1 MLGRRVAA
9 NFGHLEPPWSTRSLA
24 VRTVRI
30 GTAVAEVVGVAG
42 LDWSLVGGDPAPGD
56 PAGVR
61 HIATQLRDLAD
72 EVAVQNRV
80 LRSVGSDSESVWVGP
95 AANAFAPHLQK
106 LPGQLEMLVRSYG
119 DAADALDG
127 YWPALRDAKELAQ
140 VALARAQVADADIAV
155 ARTQVAAAEQAVAGA
170 AAALAAAEAAAAA
183 AAAAGNPG
191 GGAGVGAAITAYQAA
206 RAQLARALAQL
217 AAAHARFDAALAL
230 AGQARTDAK
239 VAARRVAAGLE
250 QASAQGI
257 QNPHR
262 SWWSTVADDLG
273 HVAGDTA
280 SWVEH
285 TAVDTASWAEH
296 HWSELALAVPGLDVV
311 ALANWAWHQIPVKYL
326 KDASAVLGIVATVAG
341 LLSLVPIIGEC
352 FIPIAVTASLLQ
364 TADDLELAAN
374 HDGSW
379 GAVGLDL
386 AGDTGLVLGDGFVKL
401 AEATEEF
408 AAATSDVVRAERNVA
423 LAERVAAD
431 AEGRIPQL
439 TRDAQ
444 ALRQQANTA
453 LDTTSAAAGGET
465 LTQRADAAEKE
476 LAVTKTK
483 LAEARSTIA
492 ENQKI
497 LDTPPPQLP
506 NKVRIV
512 AGMGDQGLA
521 ARFGRAVRSPT
532 AFVSDV
538 LHGDAAEELQRDIPA
553 ALHDATPAAL
563 HDATPAALHDATP
576 AVLHDATPGELAT
589 SDATADLGQRIQS
602 KWQSLWGGAGKVYFR
617 TGLISGAVGTASGT
631 AGLVT
636 AYGDAFRSHR

>member
-1 MLGRRVAA
+1 M
-9 NFGHLEPPWSTRSLA
+9 
-24 VRTVRI
+24 
-30 GTAVAEVVGVAG
+30 
-42 LDWSLVGGDPAPGD
+42 
-56 PAGVR
+56 
-61 HIATQLRDLAD
+61 
-72 EVAVQNRV
+72 
-80 LRSVGSDSESVWVGP
+80 
-95 AANAFAPHLQK
+95 
-106 LPGQLEMLVRSYG
+106 
-119 DAADALDG
+119 
-127 YWPALRDAKELAQ
+127 
-140 VALARAQVADADIAV
+140 
-155 ARTQVAAAEQAVAGA
+155 
-170 AAALAAAEAAAAA
+170 
-183 AAAAGNPG
+183 
-191 GGAGVGAAITAYQAA
+191 
-206 RAQLARALAQL
+206 
-217 AAAHARFDAALAL
+217 
-230 AGQARTDAK
+230 
-239 VAARRVAAGLE
+239 
-250 QASAQGI
+250 
-257 QNPHR
+257 
-262 SWWSTVADDLG
+262 
-273 HVAGDTA
+273 
-280 SWVEH
+280 
-285 TAVDTASWAEH
+285 
-296 HWSELALAVPGLDVV
+296 
-311 ALANWAWHQIPVKYL
+311 
-326 KDASAVLGIVATVAG
+326 
-341 LLSLVPIIGEC
+341 
-352 FIPIAVTASLLQ
+352 
-364 TADDLELAAN
+364 
-374 HDGSW
+374 
-379 GAVGLDL
+379 
-386 AGDTGLVLGDGFVKL
+386 LGDGFVKL

-563 HDATPAALHDATP
+563 HDATPAVLHDATPAVLHDATPAVLHDATPAALHDATP